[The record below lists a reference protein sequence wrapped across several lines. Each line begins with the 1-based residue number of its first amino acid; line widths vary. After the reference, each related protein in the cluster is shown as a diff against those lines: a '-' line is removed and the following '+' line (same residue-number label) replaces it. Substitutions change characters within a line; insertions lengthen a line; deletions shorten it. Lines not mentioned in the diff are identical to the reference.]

1 MIGGAAKP
9 VPALRNA
16 GGLTKGITEEQ
27 RQEIEK
33 MGRWAVDF
41 AQFSLKLFDD
51 IVLKHSD
58 YLNMILDDA
67 FTHRTTTW
75 GWSMSSIT

>member
-1 MIGGAAKP
+1 MHP
-9 VPALRNA
+9 CTSVP

-27 RQEIEK
+27 RAEIEE

-51 IVLKHSD
+51 IVLGNPAYRGPD
-58 YLNMILDDA
+58 P
-67 FTHRTTTW
+67 
-75 GWSMSSIT
+75 G